1 MKTVDLIN
9 LLSSEAGP
17 APKVSM
23 VRRLVPAALLGGL
36 IAAIL
41 VLAVLG
47 LIPQTMFAEP
57 GPWIKITYASALA
70 FAAAWLVARLGKPG
84 ASGQQAFLAV
94 LGVVGVMAMAGVISY
109 LGTPEPERAAALMGH
124 SWLVCP
130 WAILSLSVPVMAGA
144 FWAMRGLAPTNLTLA
159 GAACGVFS
167 GAVAALAYAL
177 ACTEPAA
184 PFIAIWYT
192 LGIALAGAL
201 GALLGPKF
209 LRW

>member
-1 MKTVDLIN
+1 MKTVDLID

-17 APKVSM
+17 APKVSIA
-23 VRRLVPAALLGGL
+23 RRLVPAGLLGGL

-41 VLAVLG
+41 VLAMLG
-47 LIPQTMFAEP
+47 LIPQSMFAEP
-57 GPWIKITYASALA
+57 GPWIKIAYASALT

-84 ASGQQAFLAV
+84 ASGRQAFLAV
-94 LGVVGVMAMAGVISY
+94 MGVVGVMAIAGVISY
-109 LGTPEPERAAALMGH
+109 LGTPESERAAALMGH

-130 WAILSLSVPVMAGA
+130 WAILSLSLPVLIGS
-144 FWAMRGLAPTNLTLA
+144 FWAMRGLAPTNLAFA

-184 PFIAIWYT
+184 PFIAVWYT
-192 LGIALAGAL
+192 LGIALSGAF
-201 GALLGPKF
+201 GAFLGPKF

>member
-17 APKVSM
+17 AQKVSM
-23 VRRLVPAALLGGL
+23 ARRLVPAALLGGL
-36 IAAIL
+36 TATIL

-94 LGVVGVMAMAGVISY
+94 LGVVGVMAMAGIISY

-130 WAILSLSVPVMAGA
+130 WAILSLSVPVMAGS

>member
-23 VRRLVPAALLGGL
+23 ARRLVPAALLGGL

>member
-23 VRRLVPAALLGGL
+23 ARRLVPAALLGGL

-94 LGVVGVMAMAGVISY
+94 LGVVGVMAMAGIISY

>member
-1 MKTVDLIN
+1 MKTVELIE
-9 LLSSEAGP
+9 LLSNEAGP

-23 VRRLVPAALLGGL
+23 ARRLLPAGLFGGL
-36 IAAIL
+36 IAATL

-57 GPWIKITYASALA
+57 GPWIKIAYASALA

-84 ASGQQAFLAV
+84 ASGRKAFLAV
-94 LGVVGVMAMAGVISY
+94 LGVVGVMALAGFISY
-109 LGTPEPERAAALMGH
+109 LGTPEPERVTALMGH

-130 WAILSLSVPVMAGA
+130 WAILSLSLPVMAGA
-144 FWAMRGLAPTNLTLA
+144 FWAMRGLAPTNLVLA
-159 GAACGVFS
+159 GAACGVFA

-192 LGIALAGAL
+192 LGIALSGAL
-201 GALLGPKF
+201 GAFLGPKF
-209 LRW
+209 LQW

>member
-23 VRRLVPAALLGGL
+23 ARRLVPAALLGGL

-41 VLAVLG
+41 VLAMLG

-94 LGVVGVMAMAGVISY
+94 LGVVGVMAMAGIISY